1 MNYRHEWKHEISY
14 GDLLVLRRRL
24 LAVAKRGSQNSY
36 SSESQNSVPSQTDR
50 PFESFGQIPQKAQDG
65 NMFTAKPQEDMQK
78 GQISQGPMTGAMP
91 EGNNMPSGQIP
102 GGMQGGLTG
111 SSDDVLLKYID
122 DSFDSYSNIFDNAKT
137 DITDADKSRLISSL
151 KNLSSGEDLENTL
164 DIDAVIRYFAVHNF
178 VLNFDSYT
186 GSMIHNYYLYEQ
198 DGQME
203 MIPWDY
209 NLAFGG
215 FQSASDA
222 TALVN
227 YPIDSP
233 VSGGSIQD
241 RPMIAWIFENEQYT
255 NLYHEYFSEFI
266 CQYFDSGYFET
277 MMDDVIQMISP
288 YVEKDPTKFCTYEEF
303 ETGAYTL
310 KQFCLLRAK
319 SIKGQLSGEISS
331 TSENRE
337 SDSLIDAGDLQIS
350 NMGAMSGGMAA
361 RGEREQSFSSGSGG
375 QDLEESPPFDLQ
387 NSTASPQPPWEAPT
401 TQPVI
406 LLAGKTPNRRTTAI
420 PTALFLSF
428 PTKIRQ
434 APLRSLADKQKEQKM
449 ILTDRRIKRPPTN
462 NKVSLCH
469 QLYGWPSVLPCFW
482 QELYLRCFLNGVNKT
497 PLGVW

>member
-14 GDLLVLRRRL
+14 GDLLVLCRRL

-36 SSESQNSVPSQTDR
+36 SSASQNSVPSQTDS
-50 PFESFGQIPQKAQDG
+50 PLESFGQIPQKAQDG

-78 GQISQGPMTGAMP
+78 GQISQGQMPGAMP
-91 EGNNMPSGQIP
+91 EGNMPSGQIP
-102 GGMQGGLTG
+102 GGVQGGLSG

-151 KNLSSGEDLENTL
+151 KNLSSGEGLENTL

-186 GSMIHNYYLYEQ
+186 GSLIHNYYLYEQ

-215 FQSASDA
+215 FRSANDA

-255 NLYHEYFSEFI
+255 NLYH
-266 CQYFDSGYFET
+266 
-277 MMDDVIQMISP
+277 
-288 YVEKDPTKFCTYEEF
+288 
-303 ETGAYTL
+303 
-310 KQFCLLRAK
+310 
-319 SIKGQLSGEISS
+319 
-331 TSENRE
+331 
-337 SDSLIDAGDLQIS
+337 
-350 NMGAMSGGMAA
+350 
-361 RGEREQSFSSGSGG
+361 
-375 QDLEESPPFDLQ
+375 
-387 NSTASPQPPWEAPT
+387 
-401 TQPVI
+401 
-406 LLAGKTPNRRTTAI
+406 
-420 PTALFLSF
+420 
-428 PTKIRQ
+428 
-434 APLRSLADKQKEQKM
+434 
-449 ILTDRRIKRPPTN
+449 
-462 NKVSLCH
+462 
-469 QLYGWPSVLPCFW
+469 
-482 QELYLRCFLNGVNKT
+482 
-497 PLGVW
+497 

>member
-24 LAVAKRGSQNSY
+24 LAVAKRDSQNSY
-36 SSESQNSVPSQTDR
+36 SSDSQNSVPSQTDS

-65 NMFTAKPQEDMQK
+65 NMFTAKPQEDMQN
-78 GQISQGPMTGAMP
+78 GQISQGQMPGAMP
-91 EGNNMPSGQIP
+91 EGNMPSGQIP
-102 GGMQGGLTG
+102 GGVQGGLSG

-186 GSMIHNYYLYEQ
+186 GSLIHNYYLYEQ

-255 NLYHEYFSEFI
+255 NLYHEYFSELI

-319 SIKGQLSGEISS
+319 SIKAQLSGEISS
-331 TSENRE
+331 TSENRD

-350 NMGAMSGGMAA
+350 NMGSMNSAMSGGMAA

-387 NSTASPQPPWEAPT
+387 NSTASPQPPLGGTDGTAGDSFGREDSQSPDNSDSDSPLPELSDKISSSASEEFGGQTKRAENDFDRSADQAAPDK
-401 TQPVI
+401 QQGLSLSSIIWLAVCSAL
-406 LLAGKTPNRRTTAI
+406 LLAGIIFAVLFKRR
-420 PTALFLSF
+420 
-428 PTKIRQ
+428 K
-434 APLRSLADKQKEQKM
+434 
-449 ILTDRRIKRPPTN
+449 
-462 NKVSLCH
+462 
-469 QLYGWPSVLPCFW
+469 
-482 QELYLRCFLNGVNKT
+482 
-497 PLGVW
+497 